1 MKPADAPA
9 SGPVPGPATA
19 VPDIGSIR
27 TEIDAIDRE
36 LARLVA
42 RRSGL
47 AAAVAAAKR
56 AGGDTGFGWRPARE
70 IEILRAIRVAEPGL
84 DPILAATIWRAMIA
98 SNLAAQG
105 GLQVVA
111 APGCE
116 AAARSLV
123 GDPGL
128 VQAAGSVSV
137 CLEEAASRSHT
148 LAVLPWPGV
157 RDDRALPW
165 WMLVQAP
172 AFARLHVCAAVP
184 QIDTGLPPEALV
196 VAAMTP
202 ERTGRDTVLL
212 AGPRAALEPFGGQP
226 VARAAGMELHA
237 LQAVGGDAASP
248 GAVPGA
254 LPEPASDTGVRV
266 LGAYALA

>member
-1 MKPADAPA
+1 MTPAEASATGTNPAPEA
-9 SGPVPGPATA
+9 A
-19 VPDIGSIR
+19 VPDIGAIR

-84 DPILAATIWRAMIA
+84 DPVLAATIWRAMIA

-137 CLEEAASRSHT
+137 CLEQAANRSHT

-172 AFARLHVCAAVP
+172 AFAGLHVCAAVP
-184 QIDTGLPPEALV
+184 QIDTGTPPEALV
-196 VAAMTP
+196 VAAMPP
-202 ERTGRDTVLL
+202 ERTGRDIVLL
-212 AGPRAALEPFGGQP
+212 AGPHAALEGFGGQT

-237 LQAVGGDAASP
+237 VQVLP
-248 GAVPGA
+248 GAS
-254 LPEPASDTGVRV
+254 ASLIDPQTDTGVRV